1 MPERQLRWMK
11 LDNAAKIYPA
21 ARRRNWSNI
30 FRLSITLDEDIDP
43 VVLQAALDV
52 TIKRFPSIAVRVRT
66 GMFWYY
72 LEEIEK
78 APQVQPEHAYPLTHM
93 PFDDIRRCAFRV
105 LYFCGRIAVEFFH
118 AIADGNSG
126 LIFLKSLS
134 AEYLEQ
140 KRGLQIPFE
149 KGVFDR
155 REPPRECELADDF
168 PKYAGRVSAGRGE
181 RTAFQ
186 LTGLPEQG
194 GYKNIIVGE
203 MSVKDVLDLAH
214 GYGVTI
220 TELIVSVMIASFARL
235 QDERVPKRRQR
246 PLKVLIPTNLR
257 RMFPSETLRNFVLYI
272 TPGIDPQLG
281 DYSFEEILAEVHHQ
295 MSLELSPKRMAARIR
310 ANVKIEQM
318 PLLKILPLFVKNI
331 GMKIAYEL
339 TGEKKSCITISN
351 LGNITLPEEMARHTR
366 RFGFT
371 LGTQVTSPNNCAVL
385 SYGGRL
391 YISMIRRIEE
401 PVLEREFF
409 TYLRKL
415 GLHITLRSNQRRS

>member
-43 VVLQAALDV
+43 AVLQAALDV

-105 LYFCGRIAVEFFH
+105 LYFRGRIAVEFFH

-126 LIFLKSLS
+126 LIFLKSLA

-168 PKYAGRVSAGRGE
+168 PKYAGMVSAGRGE

-220 TELIVSVMIASFARL
+220 T
-235 QDERVPKRRQR
+235 
-246 PLKVLIPTNLR
+246 
-257 RMFPSETLRNFVLYI
+257 
-272 TPGIDPQLG
+272 
-281 DYSFEEILAEVHHQ
+281 
-295 MSLELSPKRMAARIR
+295 
-310 ANVKIEQM
+310 
-318 PLLKILPLFVKNI
+318 
-331 GMKIAYEL
+331 
-339 TGEKKSCITISN
+339 
-351 LGNITLPEEMARHTR
+351 
-366 RFGFT
+366 
-371 LGTQVTSPNNCAVL
+371 
-385 SYGGRL
+385 
-391 YISMIRRIEE
+391 
-401 PVLEREFF
+401 
-409 TYLRKL
+409 
-415 GLHITLRSNQRRS
+415 

>member
-1 MPERQLRWMK
+1 M
-11 LDNAAKIYPA
+11 
-21 ARRRNWSNI
+21 
-30 FRLSITLDEDIDP
+30 
-43 VVLQAALDV
+43 
-52 TIKRFPSIAVRVRT
+52 
-66 GMFWYY
+66 
-72 LEEIEK
+72 
-78 APQVQPEHAYPLTHM
+78 
-93 PFDDIRRCAFRV
+93 
-105 LYFCGRIAVEFFH
+105 
-118 AIADGNSG
+118 
-126 LIFLKSLS
+126 
-134 AEYLEQ
+134 
-140 KRGLQIPFE
+140 
-149 KGVFDR
+149 
-155 REPPRECELADDF
+155 
-168 PKYAGRVSAGRGE
+168 
-181 RTAFQ
+181 
-186 LTGLPEQG
+186 
-194 GYKNIIVGE
+194 
-203 MSVKDVLDLAH
+203 
-214 GYGVTI
+214 
-220 TELIVSVMIASFARL
+220 MIASFARL